1 MKIKIFFY
9 FSLILLISIFY
20 FLLKKE
26 NKLNFQNKFSEHS
39 CNELNYSQSKMI
51 HPSNFK
57 SVKIDLHID
66 EKRKWI
72 KLNLKDALNSQK
84 INSYTNRKRVKA
96 KMIFYLDKNFKC
108 SHNVLIR
115 AHGDQVD
122 HRQGKGLPS
131 LNVKILNGHI
141 FGIVDFI
148 LLKPEVRKY
157 DNEVY
162 ATVLLEELDLL
173 APRTASII
181 LNYGSNS
188 QSFIFQEKIV
198 KEFVE
203 NNNLREGALYEG
215 DERFVFQ
222 EGNNQNIRFVNHRL
236 ANSYWAKKN
245 INNRKIAEIGLSILN
260 YHGQFHEMKIPKNW
274 VIDYYS
280 LSKKTGY
287 EHYFKKLAV
296 FDAFMFALDAMGNI
310 SVQDRRFYYD
320 SIEKEFLPIFYDG
333 KPTLF
338 SRNNLLSEPELY
350 DIKEL
355 QVVDKGS
362 YKFFYPNLLFGKVL
376 NSAVQGSNEAL
387 NLLKKINISHLHNKL
402 NSRGVKIDYKKT
414 KQSIDIL
421 NKKLNMMKEF
431 DNNRIFNLE
440 IAKENIIEAP
450 KSYQSTI
457 KRKIM
462 YYDDYESNTFLACD
476 IYGNNCESKIL
487 SEKEYLNAI
496 SQELVDENNNKII
509 FLGKIKTQNIFHK
522 WFFLNSTNIND
533 KSISL
538 VDNVEIFKTGRI
550 NVTIDKKEKK
560 IFISKLSSDS
570 KVFFKNG
577 NLVNWEIFFEDNSTT
592 IPKVT
597 SDENG
602 LTGCLTFI
610 DLEVKNLKLHSE
622 NSKCEDSVNFIRVKG
637 TVDSIDIKNSF
648 SDSLD
653 ADFSD
658 LYIKKIIIKNSGND
672 CSDVSYGN
680 YIIEEILLSNCK
692 DKGLSI
698 GEKSTVFIKELK
710 ANNVVIGVAVKDFAE
725 LEAKSMK
732 ISNAEECVSA
742 YNKKPE
748 FSGGYAKITQ
758 INCKNYLKLV
768 NQDKKS
774 RIEILNY
781 N

>member
-20 FLLKKE
+20 FLLKKD

-39 CNELNYSQSKMI
+39 CNELNYSQLKMI

-57 SVKIDLHID
+57 SIKIDLQID

-84 INSYTNRKRVKA
+84 VNSYTNRKRVKA
-96 KMIFYLDKNFKC
+96 KMIFYLDENFKC

-115 AHGDQVD
+115 AHGDQAD

-148 LLKPEVRKY
+148 LLKPEVRIF

-162 ATVLLEELDLL
+162 ATVLLEELGLL

-181 LNYGSNS
+181 LNYGLNS
-188 QSFIFQEKIV
+188 QNFIFQEKIV

-222 EGNNQNIRFVNHRL
+222 EGNNKNIRFVNHRFV
-236 ANSYWAKKN
+236 NSGWAKKN
-245 INNRKIAEIGLSILN
+245 INNRKIAETGLSILN

-280 LSKKTGY
+280 LSEKTGY
-287 EHYFKKLAV
+287 KNYFKKLSV
-296 FDAFMFALDAMGNI
+296 FDAFMFALDAMGNL

-338 SRNNLLSEPELY
+338 SKNNQLSEPVLY
-350 DIKEL
+350 DIKDL
-355 QVVDKGS
+355 QVVDKAS
-362 YKFFYPNLLFGKVL
+362 YKFFFPNLLSGKVL

-387 NLLKKINISHLHNKL
+387 NLLKKINISHFQNKL
-402 NSRGVKIDYKKT
+402 NSRGMKIDYKKT

-431 DNNRIFNLE
+431 DNNRIFDLE

-462 YYDDYESNTFLACD
+462 YYDDYESNTFLTCD

-487 SEKEYLNAI
+487 NEKEYLNAI

-509 FLGKIKTQNIFHK
+509 FLGKIKTQNIFDK
-522 WFFLNSTNIND
+522 WIFVNFSNVNN
-533 KSISL
+533 KSMGF
-538 VDNVEIFKTGRI
+538 VDDVEILAAGRA

-560 IFISKLSSDS
+560 IFISKLDSDS
-570 KVFFKNG
+570 KIFFKNG
-577 NLVNWEIFFEDNSTT
+577 HLVNWEIFFEDRSTA
-592 IPKVT
+592 IPKIIN
-597 SDENG
+597 DENG
-602 LTGCLTFI
+602 LTGCLTFV
-610 DLEVKNLKLHSE
+610 DLEIKNLKLHNN

-637 TVDSIDIKNSF
+637 IIDLIDIKNSS

-658 LYIKKIIIKNSGND
+658 LYIKKITIKNSGND
-672 CSDVSYGN
+672 CSDLSYGN
-680 YIIEEILLSNCK
+680 YKIDEISVSNCK

-698 GEKSTVFIKELK
+698 GEKSTVFIKQLI
-710 ANNVVIGVAVKDFAE
+710 ANNVIIGVAVKDYAE
-725 LEAKSMK
+725 LEAKSIG

-748 FSGGYAKITQ
+748 FSGGYAKISQ

-768 NQDKKS
+768 NEDKKS
-774 RIEILNY
+774 KIKILNY